1 MDMNMR
7 KYITGVTMLELMIVV
22 MIIGLLSAIAVPSYR
37 QYSVRAHRV
46 DAKMQLLKVA
56 AAQEKFYLANNTYCP
71 DADMD
76 KDLPD
81 GLGIAHYSE
90 LGYYQVKM
98 EDGMSDYAVDFVV
111 SAVAVGGQLD
121 NDAGCKSFSIN
132 QKGVKYGGPGP
143 ISNPSSNDPKCWGK

>member
-1 MDMNMR
+1 MR
-7 KYITGVTMLELMIVV
+7 KNISGVTMLELMIVV
-22 MIIGLLSAIAVPSYR
+22 AIIGLLSAIAVPSYR

-46 DAKMQLLKVA
+46 DAQIQLLKIA
-56 AAQEKFYLANNTYCP
+56 AAQEKFYLQNNQYCP

-81 GLGIAHYSE
+81 GLGILHYSE
-90 LGYYQVKM
+90 LGYYQFKM
-98 EDGMSDYAVDFVV
+98 EDGMSDYAVNFVA

-143 ISNPSSNDPKCWGK
+143 ISSPSTSDPKCWGK

>member
-1 MDMNMR
+1 MR
-7 KYITGVTMLELMIVV
+7 KNITGVTMLELMIVV
-22 MIIGLLSAIAVPSYR
+22 AIIGLLSAIAVPSYR

-46 DAKMQLLKVA
+46 DAQMQLIKIA

-90 LGYYQVKM
+90 FGYYNVKM
-98 EDGMSDYAVDFVV
+98 EDGLSDYAVDFVA
-111 SAVAVGGQLD
+111 SAVAVGGQLE
-121 NDAGCKSFSIN
+121 NDAGCKSYSIN

-143 ISNPSSNDPKCWGK
+143 ISNPSSNVPKCWGK

>member
-1 MDMNMR
+1 
-7 KYITGVTMLELMIVV
+7 MLELMIVV
-22 MIIGLLSAIAVPSYR
+22 VIIGLLSAIAVPSYR

-46 DAKMQLLKVA
+46 DAQIQLLKIA
-56 AAQEKFYLANNTYCP
+56 AAQEKFYLQNNQYCP

-81 GLGIAHYSE
+81 GLGILHYSE
-90 LGYYQVKM
+90 LGYYQFKM
-98 EDGMSDYAVDFVV
+98 EDGMSDYAVGFVA